1 MNSESGESGAIAR
14 LEREGFT
21 QHFTVRNHVLRS
33 ADTGLTFG
41 PHDIDIREFARYEG
55 VSDPDDMSIV
65 YAIESHDGAR
75 GTLVDAFGTYSDPA
89 VSEFMD
95 AVENREVEV
104 VLI

>member
-1 MNSESGESGAIAR
+1 MESESGTILR
-14 LEREGFT
+14 LEQEGFT

-33 ADTGLTFG
+33 TDTGHTFG
-41 PHDIDIREFARYEG
+41 PRDIDIRQFARYEG

-89 VSEFMD
+89 VTEFMD
-95 AVENREVEV
+95 AVHDREMEV
-104 VLI
+104 VAI